1 MSQATSHLKI
11 QKNSIFTQ
19 PQPWL
24 INGFWESILILA
36 PPFISVLLT
45 IILTCSAVVDQFQ
58 TEMPIW
64 FWVVCILMVDVA
76 HVYST
81 LFQTYFKPEE
91 LKRHP
96 LRYSLIPI
104 FSFLVGC
111 VLHSLA
117 NSVFWTM
124 LAYLAVFHFVRQQYG
139 LMALYKRKEP
149 LQHKIVDLLDTL
161 LIYATMIY
169 PLIYWHVH
177 LPRQF
182 SWFMP
187 GDFLVGL
194 PIGLEPISGW
204 AYCVL
209 ILVYFVK
216 EWLVYKETGWLNLPK
231 NLIIWGTACA
241 WTTGIVL
248 LNGDM
253 AFTLTNVLSHGIPY
267 MGLIWLLQ
275 NKQNVQHSNQ
285 NFLPNQNFLQNQQTK
300 IILTGIMA
308 LFLLWAFAFTEEALW
323 DGWVW
328 QEHQTVFNWLPF
340 YQTLIPTQPLEMSSL
355 SWVVPLLAT
364 PQITHYLL
372 DGFIWRKSEASQIPS
387 A

>member
-1 MSQATSHLKI
+1 MTQSISNPISQNNLIHSH
-11 QKNSIFTQ
+11 

-24 INGFWESILILA
+24 VNGLWESWLILA

-45 IILTCSAVVDQFQ
+45 IILSNSPLADPFQ

-81 LFQTYFKPEE
+81 LFQTYFKPDE
-91 LKRHP
+91 LKGHP
-96 LRYSLIPI
+96 LRYTLIPI
-104 FSFLVGC
+104 FSFLSGC
-111 VLHSLA
+111 LLHSLSA
-117 NSVFWTM
+117 SLFWTL

-139 LMALYKRKEP
+139 LMALYKRKDPAAETSF
-149 LQHKIVDLLDTL
+149 KKWGDTLDAL
-161 LIYATMIY
+161 LIYATMLY
-169 PLIYWHVH
+169 PLIYWHTH

-187 GDFLVGL
+187 GDFLTGL
-194 PIGLEPISGW
+194 PLWAEPLSGW
-204 AYCVL
+204 IYGVL
-209 ILVYFVK
+209 ILVYWVK
-216 EWLVYKETGWLNLPK
+216 EWLVYRETGWLNLPK
-231 NLIIWGTACA
+231 NLIILGTALT
-241 WTTGIVL
+241 WYTGIVL

-275 NKQNVQHSNQ
+275 HRDHFQHSN
-285 NFLPNQNFLQNQQTK
+285 NSILPNQQTK
-300 IILTGIMA
+300 TVLAGVMA
-308 LFLLWAFAFTEEALW
+308 LFLLWALAFTEEAFW

-328 QEHQTVFNWLPF
+328 QEHQSVFDWLPF
-340 YQTLIPTQPLEMSSL
+340 LNAILPDQPLNMSAL

-372 DGFIWRKSEASQIPS
+372 DGFIWRKSEASQMLS
-387 A
+387 D